1 MYISKKSQ
9 AAIEFVKR
17 NKQFI
22 VEQLA
27 NDEIC
32 PPSANPIAIFMAG
45 SPGAGKTEFSKNY
58 LAISGKKAVRID
70 ADDVREL
77 IPEYTGKNSDTVQ
90 AAAALGVE
98 KLFDYALKNKKDL
111 ILDATF
117 VDEKKSL
124 QNIARCLNKNRR
136 VVLYYIYQDPLAAW
150 EFTKAR
156 ELQEGRRVPKTA
168 FVRSFF
174 KANENV
180 KKAKDTFGAQ
190 LTVSLI
196 IKNYKTDELKIL
208 SDVLAEDID
217 KSCPLKYSKQALMKQ
232 L

>member
-9 AAIEFVKR
+9 AAIEFVKG

-22 VEQLA
+22 IEQLA
-27 NDEIC
+27 SDEIC
-32 PPSANPIAIFMAG
+32 PPSTNPIAIFMAG

-58 LAISGKKAVRID
+58 LAISGKKAVRVD

-90 AAAALGVE
+90 GAAALGVE

-117 VDEKKSL
+117 VDGKKSL
-124 QNIARCLNKNRR
+124 QNIARCLKKDRR
-136 VVLYYIYQDPLAAW
+136 VIVYYIYQDPLAAW

-156 ELQEGRRVPKTA
+156 ELQEGRRVPKIA

-174 KANENV
+174 KAHENV
-180 KKAKDTFGAQ
+180 KKAKETFGAQ
-190 LTVSLI
+190 VTISLI
-196 IKNYKTDELKIL
+196 IKNYQTDELKIL
-208 SDVLAEDID
+208 SDVSSEGID
-217 KSCPLKYSKQALMKQ
+217 KYCPLKYSKRALMKQ